1 MLPRTKQ
8 EGNVAEKKKLTIRVV
23 EETQPSTRDVTV
35 WDNELTGF
43 GLKVTPKGKKTFFLQ
58 YRTLDHVERKPKIAD
73 YPATKPEK
81 ARELAKDMLTEVRK
95 GNDPSQMRQAKRAS
109 RGEGAVSDHF
119 DDYLKFK
126 KKGGLRSVK
135 EIERIFKHDVLPVLG
150 KRKAEEVTSLD
161 VTKLLDSIGERSVS
175 VAGATSRQLSAFYK
189 WAMPRLPV
197 GSTNPLTNASRPPS
211 LKARDRVLTDAEL
224 KKLWVVLE
232 NESDLWRT
240 ALRLMILTGQR
251 REEILAAEWDEFDL
265 GKRVWIIPGQR
276 AKNGKPHIVPL
287 SPAVL
292 ALLKSLPSRTG
303 RLFPVGTG
311 LTSRAAIRIREAM
324 GAGVPAWRWHDLRR
338 TMATGLQRLGVRL
351 EVTEAVLNHVSGSRA
366 GIVGVYQRHDWADE
380 KREALDSWARE
391 VARIVGKRHEG
402 KRKSR

>member
-1 MLPRTKQ
+1 
-8 EGNVAEKKKLTIRVV
+8 
-23 EETQPSTRDVTV
+23 
-35 WDNELTGF
+35 
-43 GLKVTPKGKKTFFLQ
+43 
-58 YRTLDHVERKPKIAD
+58 
-73 YPATKPEK
+73 
-81 ARELAKDMLTEVRK
+81 
-95 GNDPSQMRQAKRAS
+95 
-109 RGEGAVSDHF
+109 VSDLF

-126 KKGGLRSVK
+126 KKSRLRSVR
-135 EIERIFKHDVLPVLG
+135 EIERIFKHDILPVLG

-161 VTKLLDSIGERSVS
+161 VTKLLDSIADRSVP

-211 LKARDRVLTDAEL
+211 LKARDRVLTNAEL
-224 KKLWVVLE
+224 KRLWDVLQ

-251 REEILAAEWDEFDL
+251 REEVLGAEWDEFDL
-265 GKRVWIIPGQR
+265 PKRVWTIPGKR

-292 ALLKSLPSRTG
+292 VLLKSLPNRTG
-303 RLFPVGTG
+303 RVFPVGTG
-311 LTSRAAIRIREAM
+311 LTSRAAARIREGM
-324 GAGVPAWRWHDLRR
+324 GPGGPEWRWHDLRR
-338 TMATGLQRLGVRL
+338 TMATGLQRLGIRL

-380 KREALDSWARE
+380 KRDALNRWAVE
-391 VARIVGKRHEG
+391 VDRIVTGKGAKKVR
-402 KRKSR
+402 RDSRTAAFS